1 MIAFGANMDLLLDL
15 APQVLSRLASHSS
28 GSTGKPKGV
37 VHGHASVASRALQR
51 SSAMNTDS
59 NTHALQF
66 GAYTFI
72 ISTFEIFTTLI
83 FGGYL
88 CMPSEYDGHTDVR
101 LVIRS
106 CKVNWAILIPIL
118 HAASTPRTFWRA
130 RSLRE

>member
-1 MIAFGANMDLLLDL
+1 
-15 APQVLSRLASHSS
+15 
-28 GSTGKPKGV
+28 
-37 VHGHASVASRALQR
+37 
-51 SSAMNTDS
+51 MNIDS

-66 GAYTFI
+66 GTYTFI

-88 CMPSEYDGHTDVR
+88 CMPPDYDGHTDVR

-118 HAASTPRTFWRA
+118 HAASTVRKFWRPV
-130 RSLRE
+130 SLRE